1 MKALTRRWEQVRF
14 SVERQVA
21 PHVDREWTEAALL
34 ELRLRGVPGD
44 RIGDVLAEVDAHC
57 VDSGVP
63 AAEAFGDPVEYA
75 RSLDLPTEPV
85 LSPRE
90 LAGVVGRGS
99 VQVLGMLAT
108 LWGLGAW
115 VKGEPL
121 ALTAGLLATLA
132 VVVAAELSLLWL
144 AERVLRLL
152 VQTKLAAFAVLVAP
166 LVVMGG
172 LLLLLD
178 QEVAQVPA
186 APVTLLGVAVV
197 AVVQVLEV
205 RAEREGEDDDPVVP
219 PLGGATGDHRRL
231 QRVLGAL
238 GTWSIP
244 VWTVLLGALTWWVAS
259 QA

>member
-21 PHVDREWTEAALL
+21 PHVEPQWAEAVLL

-75 RSLDLPTEPV
+75 RSLDLPTEPE
-85 LSPRE
+85 LTPRD

-99 VQVLGMLAT
+99 VQVLGMLAA

-115 VKGEPL
+115 AQGEPL
-121 ALTAGLLATLA
+121 TLTAGLLAVLG
-132 VVVAAELSLLWL
+132 VVAATEVSLLWT

-152 VQTKLAAFAVLVAP
+152 VRSRLAIAAALVAP
-166 LVVMGG
+166 GVVVLG

-178 QEVAQVPA
+178 QEVAHLPA
-186 APVTLLGVAVV
+186 VPVTLLGLAVV
-197 AVVQVLEV
+197 AAVQVLEV
-205 RAEREGEDDDPVVP
+205 RADRDDEDDDPVVP
-219 PLGGATGDHRRL
+219 PLGRPTDGEGRAE
-231 QRVLGAL
+231 RVLGAL
-238 GTWSIP
+238 TTWSIP
-244 VWTVLLGALTWWVAS
+244 LWTVVLGALTWWVAS